1 MEMKIA
7 YRSGK
12 KFVATCRG
20 KQLIID
26 QPLESGGTDE
36 GMTPPEAF
44 IASIGSCMGV
54 YVLNYCRNANINP
67 TDMILSIEWTK
78 GKNPARISKIKVE
91 IKMPKGKIESR
102 SEAILKVANHCLVHQ
117 TLLQPPEM
125 EINLVE

>member
-12 KFVATCRG
+12 KFIATCRG
-20 KQLIID
+20 KQLVID
-26 QPLESGGTDE
+26 QPLENGGTDE

-54 YVLNYCRNANINP
+54 YVLNYCRSANINP
-67 TDMILSIEWTK
+67 TDMILSIEWDKT
-78 GKNPARISKIKVE
+78 KNPARISKIKVE
-91 IKMPKGKIESR
+91 IKIPKSKMKER

-117 TLLQPPEM
+117 TLLQPPKM

>member
-12 KFVATCRG
+12 KFIATCRG

-26 QPLESGGTDE
+26 QPLESSGTDE

-67 TDMILSIEWTK
+67 TDMILSIEWDK

-91 IKMPKGKIESR
+91 IKIPKGKIKDR

>member
-12 KFVATCRG
+12 KFVAICRG
-20 KQLIID
+20 KQMIID
-26 QPLESGGTDE
+26 QPLENEGTDE

-44 IASIGSCMGV
+44 IAGVGSCMGV

-67 TDMILSIEWTK
+67 SDMILSIKWEK
-78 GKNPARISKIKVE
+78 AKNPARISKIEVK
-91 IKMPKGKIESR
+91 IKIPKGDIKGR

-125 EINLVE
+125 EITLTE